1 MQPRVGQHKLGRL
14 ETTTGIVEQIEVELP
29 GRIVDAGPTP
39 ACARFNTEELRKQV
53 LGSNVRAQSRSRV
66 HVRGLIH
73 RSTHWG
79 GLIHVRHGDDFEHG
93 IVSKT
98 AQGELQVAEPISEVR
113 SERDVTVGFGVADLG
128 GHRGKSTRYT
138 GEMAAPQTYPPEAR
152 SEIPGPRSRALASRL
167 ARTETSDVTCLDPLP
182 IFWERAAGANV
193 WDVDGNRFVDL
204 SAAFGVAN
212 TGHGHPRVIAAV
224 SEQAGA
230 LLHGMGD
237 VYPSA
242 VKVELLEALARRY
255 PGGAAARVTLVS
267 SGADAV
273 ETALKTASLATGR
286 DGVIAFE
293 GSYHGVSLGTLAVT
307 HPERF
312 RAPFIGRLPET
323 TSFARYG
330 DPADVLRATEACPT
344 PVGAVLV
351 EPVLGRGGEVVP
363 PRGFLRE
370 LRSLC
375 DERGYLLIAD
385 EVYTGF
391 GRTGAWFACEHED
404 VVPDLMCVGKG
415 LSGGMPISACLGLE
429 QVMDAWPVSQGEA
442 LHTQTFLGH
451 PPSCA
456 AALANMAV
464 IEEENLPERAARI
477 GEDAIAF
484 LTDTLGG
491 HSSVREVRGLGL
503 MIGIEFAR
511 SERCI
516 ETCRAALERG
526 VITLPSGPLGSVL
539 SITPAL
545 NIEREVFLASLKILC
560 EVIQ

>member
-1 MQPRVGQHKLGRL
+1 
-14 ETTTGIVEQIEVELP
+14 
-29 GRIVDAGPTP
+29 
-39 ACARFNTEELRKQV
+39 
-53 LGSNVRAQSRSRV
+53 
-66 HVRGLIH
+66 
-73 RSTHWG
+73 
-79 GLIHVRHGDDFEHG
+79 
-93 IVSKT
+93 
-98 AQGELQVAEPISEVR
+98 
-113 SERDVTVGFGVADLG
+113 
-128 GHRGKSTRYT
+128 
-138 GEMAAPQTYPPEAR
+138 MAAPQTYPPEAR

-167 ARTETSDVTCLDPLP
+167 AQAETSDVTCIDPLP
-182 IFWERAAGANV
+182 IFWERASGANV

-212 TGHGHPRVIAAV
+212 TGHSHPRVVAAV
-224 SEQAGA
+224 REQAGA

-242 VKVELLEALARRY
+242 VKVELLEALSGRY
-255 PGGAAARVTLVS
+255 PGGAKARVTLVS

-286 DGVIAFE
+286 DGVVAFE

-307 HPERF
+307 HGERF
-312 RAPFIGRLPET
+312 RAPFVGRLPET
-323 TSFARYG
+323 TRFARYG
-330 DPADVLRATEACPT
+330 DAADVLRAAETCPT

-375 DERGYLLIAD
+375 DDQGYLLIAD

-391 GRTGAWFACEHED
+391 GRTGTWFACEHED

-429 QVMDAWPVSQGEA
+429 HVMDAWPVSTGEA

-464 IEEENLPERAARI
+464 IEEEKLPERAARV
-477 GEDAIAF
+477 GDEARAF
-484 LTDTLGG
+484 LTDALDARA
-491 HSSVREVRGLGL
+491 SVRCVRGLGL

-511 SERCI
+511 PESSI
-516 ETCRAALERG
+516 ATCRAALERG

-545 NIEREVFLASLKILC
+545 NIEREVFHAALETLC
-560 EVIQ
+560 EVIG